1 MEFFPLESAQQTV
14 QGMEA
19 RVGRRKAQNG
29 GWTSYW
35 YARNDIV
42 VQGGCDHRKLEGQD
56 RKMVQCQTQ
65 RSVIFLM
72 KSVMLCLDIS
82 FSKPYYP

>member
-14 QGMEA
+14 QGIKA
-19 RVGRRKAQNG
+19 KVGRRKAQNG

-42 VQGGCDHRKLEGQD
+42 VQGGCDHRTLEGQD
-56 RKMVQCQTQ
+56 RKMVQFQTQ
-65 RSVIFLM
+65 RSIIFLM
-72 KSVMLCLDIS
+72 LCM
-82 FSKPYYP
+82 PWE